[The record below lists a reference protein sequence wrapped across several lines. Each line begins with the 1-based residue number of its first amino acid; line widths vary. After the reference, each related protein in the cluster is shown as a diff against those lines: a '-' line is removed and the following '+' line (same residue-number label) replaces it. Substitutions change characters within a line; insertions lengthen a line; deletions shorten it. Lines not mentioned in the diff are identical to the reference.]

1 MTDQNMGSFA
11 VEVLSA
17 PGEPLA
23 TDALGP
29 EWLFAEAIRSEW
41 KASHPSGVV
50 VDASLD
56 NRVPP
61 DWVLLGNFLLRSLQ
75 PLGAHVG
82 VAIEGTCPREIL
94 LRWEKRIQFTG
105 LNTILAKKLDTVR
118 HPLGDRIGERV
129 IGINAIWIAYTPRAD
144 SRWLSTIWCDTG
156 SHLFDMDCDMLVSF
170 YEEPAVPDIDWDEP
184 LTLKLFEE
192 RLDRAVAWVTP
203 LDGNIGFIVGL
214 PSESDV
220 HRKLIAAAKS

>member
-1 MTDQNMGSFA
+1 MSDLNMRGFA
-11 VEVLSA
+11 VNVLSG

-23 TDALGP
+23 VDAP
-29 EWLFAEAIRSEW
+29 IPRLFAEAVRSRW
-41 KASHPSGVV
+41 KASHHSGLV
-50 VDASLD
+50 VDAILD
-56 NRVPP
+56 HRVPRA
-61 DWVLLGNFLLRSLQ
+61 WVRLGNLLPRILQ
-75 PLGAHVG
+75 PLGAYVG

-94 LRWEKRIQFTG
+94 LRWEKRIQFTE
-105 LNTILAKKLDTVR
+105 LNTILAKKVDTVR

-144 SRWLSTIWCDTG
+144 TKWLGRLWSETG
-156 SHLFDMDCDMLVSF
+156 SHLFDQDCDMLVTF
-170 YEEPAVPDIDWDEP
+170 YEEPAVPDLDWDEP

-220 HRKLIAAAKS
+220 YRNLVAAAKS